1 MTVLHRSALCLL
13 ALTSFSLPLAIGC
26 SKSTSGTP
34 APGDSASAG
43 ASAPSAG
50 AAAGSAGAGTPT
62 LSMLTSGFEGE
73 IDGTMQKPGNPPSP
87 VTVLLKGDKLR
98 FTIPEGMGK
107 DEKMPMSYGIYDT
120 AAKKITAVSD
130 ARKMAMVIDLNSGT
144 PLGNM
149 MSHAAPSASAGT
161 AKPPPK
167 ITKTGRYET
176 IAGSRCEDWELTSD
190 HKEGM
195 MCVAE
200 QGVSWLSLPASI
212 IPSEHAYM
220 AELMDGKHFPLK
232 MIGYEKDGTTEQMK
246 IEVTKID
253 KKAVDDAQLQ
263 VPAGYNVMDL
273 GKMMAGMG
281 MGGGMGGMPPGMTP
295 GMMPSGYPGIP
306 PGAFSGRM
314 GRPGPPKN

>member
-13 ALTSFSLPLAIGC
+13 AVASFSLPLSTGC
-26 SKSTSGTP
+26 SKSTTSTAAP
-34 APGDSASAG
+34 ADSASAGGSASAG
-43 ASAPSAG
+43 ASAT
-50 AAAGSAGAGTPT
+50 AATATPT
-62 LSMLTSGFEGE
+62 LSMLSSGFEGE
-73 IDGTMQKPGNPPSP
+73 IDGTMQKPGTPPSP
-87 VTVLLKGDKLR
+87 IAVLLKGDKLR
-98 FTIPEGMGK
+98 FSIPEGIMH
-107 DEKMPMSYGIYDT
+107 DDKMAVSYGIYDT
-120 AAKKITAVSD
+120 AAKKVTAISD
-130 ARKMAMVIDLNSGT
+130 AHKQAIVIDLNSGT
-144 PLGNM
+144 PIGNM
-149 MSHAAPSASAGT
+149 VAHGAPSASGAPPKT
-161 AKPPPK
+161 PPK
-167 ITKTGRYET
+167 ITKTGKYET

-200 QGVSWLSLPASI
+200 QGVSWLSLPASL

-246 IEVTKID
+246 IEVSKID
-253 KKAVDDAQLQ
+253 KKSLDDAQFQ

-273 GKMMAGMG
+273 GKMLSGMG

-295 GMMPSGYPGIP
+295 GMMPSGYPIP

-314 GRPGPPKN
+314 GRPMPPQH